1 MEYRYGSH
9 TVFKIQY
16 HFVFVTKYRYH
27 VLKGDVAHKARELIR
42 QTCEA
47 FEIEILKGV
56 VSKDHIHILVS
67 APPDMAPSEIMRRIK
82 GRTSTKLRHSR
93 SCASATGV
101 DTFGHAVTFVSPLER

>member
-1 MEYRYGSH
+1 MCGIDS
-9 TVFKIQY
+9 
-16 HFVFVTKYRYH
+16 
-27 VLKGDVAHKARELIR
+27 VLKGDVAHKAWELIR

-82 GRTSTKLRHSR
+82 GRTSTKLFETFPELRKRYWGRH
-93 SCASATGV
+93 
-101 DTFGHAVTFVSPLER
+101 F

>member
-1 MEYRYGSH
+1 MDYRYGSH

-27 VLKGDVAHKARELIR
+27 ALKGDVGLKARELIR

-67 APPDMAPSEIMRRIK
+67 APPNLAPSEIMRRLK
-82 GRTSTKLRHSR
+82 GRTSTKLFEPPRVSR
-93 SCASATGV
+93 RLVGLS
-101 DTFGHAVTFVSPLER
+101 